1 MFDLNPYISKF
12 QVRLN
17 KLRELKLEGF
27 KPSFHK
33 MDPVLLYVGYYE
45 WLRNKFRTKLVDI

>member
-33 MDPVLLYVGYYE
+33 IDPVLLYVGYYE